1 MDEGTWLFTFCFA
14 RVQIH
19 VKCTLFIINWVPSNK
34 TKPKNKPTWCFLFI
48 GEHDSWTVH
57 NNNLYLWLYSV
68 KCDQISY
75 EQIYCI
81 VFWLNILVE
90 HHFICLKRLRV
101 ILEFCSFASN
111 KYCPFTFCQ
120 IISKRQ
126 FIHDTVDTSPFAL
139 VHLYHK

>member
-1 MDEGTWLFTFCFA
+1 MHAFCLL
-14 RVQIH
+14 V
-19 VKCTLFIINWVPSNK
+19 NM
-34 TKPKNKPTWCFLFI
+34 
-48 GEHDSWTVH
+48 TVEQYITTIYIYGCIQL
-57 NNNLYLWLYSV
+57 NV
-68 KCDQISY
+68 IKSY

-81 VFWLNILVE
+81 VFPLNILVE